1 MYNFRINNCDTDSI
15 SFNKKDNTPFSL
27 EERTAL
33 LKEMNDISPDKIL
46 WEDDGYYDCVVILK
60 AKNYILYDGK
70 KIKTKGSALK
80 SAKLEIACKEFQQE
94 IIKAIIHETG
104 NYDEIYKRYI
114 KEACSVTKDTIK
126 RWSGKKT
133 YTKKIDES
141 TRANETK
148 QLAAL
153 QGSNYKEGDKYW
165 LFFLED
171 GSLRLAENFEG
182 NYDKLKMCEKLYKS
196 AQVFSNV
203 IPVDQLFVNYKL
215 KKNKAALDKLLE
227 T

>member
-1 MYNFRINNCDTDSI
+1 MNNFQLVNYDTDSI
-15 SFNKKDNTPFSL
+15 TICKPDGSPFSDD
-27 EERTAL
+27 EQNAL
-33 LKEMNDISPDKIL
+33 IDALNAEFPKQIR
-46 WEDDGYYDCVVILK
+46 WEPDGYFSKVVVLK
-60 AKNYILYDGK
+60 TKNYILYDGK

-80 SAKLEIACKEFQQE
+80 SSKLEIACKEFQQE

-196 AQVFSNV
+196 AQVFGNV
-203 IPVDQLFVNYKL
+203 IPVDELFLNYKL